1 MLSSLPLFDI
11 YISKCVFVLCVCV
24 YCVCSA
30 LGAAFMNHAV
40 FIFAECIHSLS
51 VFAIV
56 FPVRL
61 G

>member
-11 YISKCVFVLCVCV
+11 YISKCVFVL
-24 YCVCSA
+24 CVCSA